1 MLINQILE
9 NDTRN
14 CYEAIKRDS
23 QLAALDERFYKL
35 AGTMPNADKLT
46 MESIF
51 SEYMARVTRIA
62 YLQGMKDFAELH
74 VILKKGTAEILDRYV
89 DYGR

>member
-1 MLINQILE
+1 MLIKQILE

-14 CYEAIKRDS
+14 CYEAIKSDL
-23 QLAALDERFYKL
+23 QLDALDERFYKL
-35 AGTMPNADKLT
+35 AGTMSNADKLA

-62 YLQGMKDFAELH
+62 YLQGMKDFVELH
-74 VILKKGTAEILDRYV
+74 VVMRDNITDILDKHM
-89 DYGR
+89 D

>member
-1 MLINQILE
+1 MLIAQILE

-14 CYEAIKRDS
+14 CYEAIKSDS
-23 QLAALDERFYKL
+23 QLVELDERFYKL
-35 AGTMPNADKLT
+35 AGTMPNADELA

-62 YLQGMKDFAELH
+62 YLQGMKDFIELH
-74 VILKKGTAEILDRYV
+74 VVLRDSITDILDKYV
-89 DYGR
+89 D